1 MQKKGLGISM
11 HFIPHFRMTYWKN
24 LYNLKAEDFPNAN
37 RQFENSFSIPFW
49 PDMSQEQVERVIST
63 IIETGKEYYA
73 ST

>member
-1 MQKKGLGISM
+1 
-11 HFIPHFRMTYWKN
+11 MTYWKN

-37 RQFENSFSIPFW
+37 RQFETSFSIPFW
-49 PDMSQEQVERVIST
+49 PDMSQEQVEKVIST

>member
-1 MQKKGLGISM
+1 M

-37 RQFENSFSIPFW
+37 RQFETSFSITFW
-49 PDMSQEQVERVIST
+49 PDMSQEQVEKVIST